1 MKYPLAIEKGNE
13 KEAFGIVVPDIPG
26 CHSAG
31 DTLEDAISEAKI
43 AITAHLEIL
52 AADNQPIPFPSEI
65 EEHINNPDYKNRIW
79 FLIDIDLSSY
89 LGKPEKINVSLPSR
103 LIRLI
108 DENVGKS
115 KQFKT
120 RSSFLASGAEI
131 LLKKIKK

>member
-1 MKYPLAIEKGNE
+1 MQYPLAIEKGN
-13 KEAFGIVVPDIPG
+13 KNEAFGVIVPDIPG

-31 DTLEDAISEAKI
+31 DTLEEAITEAKI
-43 AITAHLEIL
+43 AITSHLEIL
-52 AADNQPIPFPSEI
+52 AKDNQPIPFPSDLEK
-65 EEHINNPDYKNRIW
+65 HINNHDYKNRIW

-89 LGKPEKINVSLPSR
+89 LGNPEKINVSLPSR

-108 DENVGKS
+108 DENVGKG

-120 RSSFLASGAEI
+120 RSSFLASGAEL